1 MNFKINLNLNVRKGI
16 FLRQKLNI
24 LKTGNLIAKNVNK
37 NEPFLWQKWV
47 QGSTFNIRG
56 LILLKCH
63 LFLKSKKFNHMGVV
77 NYLDIEK

>member
-1 MNFKINLNLNVRKGI
+1 M
-16 FLRQKLNI
+16 
-24 LKTGNLIAKNVNK
+24 NK